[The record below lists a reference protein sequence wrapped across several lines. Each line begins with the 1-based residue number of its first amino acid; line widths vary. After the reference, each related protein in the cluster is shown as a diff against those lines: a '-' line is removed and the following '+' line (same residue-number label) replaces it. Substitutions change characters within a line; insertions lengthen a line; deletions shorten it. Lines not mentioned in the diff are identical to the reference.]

1 MSLLCL
7 IGRHRPRPHVV
18 RNQGFTF
25 GRCCG
30 CERDLVRSL
39 GRWQTVPRGFRIVW
53 RSAEAAAA
61 PTTMPVPSASAVP
74 AETALSRIS
83 IYAALAGAGLRAL
96 MWSVRDRLAR
106 SSGGLRFQR
115 RPALLRLPAQ

>member
-7 IGRHRPRPHVV
+7 VGRHRPRPHVV

-25 GRCCG
+25 GRCSG
-30 CERDLVRSL
+30 CERDLVRSM

-53 RSAEAAAA
+53 RSAGAEAA
-61 PTTMPVPSASAVP
+61 PPTMPVPSASAVP

-83 IYAALAGAGLRAL
+83 MVAALAGAGLRAL
-96 MWSVRDRLAR
+96 MWGIGDRLAR
-106 SSGGLRFQR
+106 PSVGLRFLR